1 MRQIHLGGRLP
12 ENILFSDE
20 TYRKDTEAVKSMVR
34 DLTGNL
40 YSPQNIN
47 LIAEKIQCASGI
59 DADFD
64 AELGKLVKVGKLQK
78 PESEGIRKLLMN
90 NDPADGLAGESTL
103 WKLTQAITA
112 HGREMEEARKRE
124 LHELSGELMARAF
137 GKA

>member
-1 MRQIHLGGRLP
+1 
-12 ENILFSDE
+12 
-20 TYRKDTEAVKSMVR
+20 MVR

-64 AELGKLVKVGKLQK
+64 AELGKLAKVGKLQK
-78 PESEGIRKLLMN
+78 HESEGIRKLVMN
-90 NDPADGLAGESTL
+90 NDPADGLAGETTL
-103 WKLTQAITA
+103 RKLKQAITA
-112 HGREMEEARKRE
+112 HGREREEARNRE